1 MWTVID
7 SLRPQFAKQ
16 IAFEAR
22 QNRLDMDQQ
31 EIESRKIVVFQPEIV
46 ELLLS
51 QQNVPGKCGFV

>member
-16 IAFEAR
+16 IAFDAR

-31 EIESRKIVVFQPEIV
+31 EIESRKIVVFQPEII
-46 ELLLS
+46 ELLLE
-51 QQNVPGKCGFV
+51 QQNVPGKY